1 MRTNPSLKFI
11 PVGSVCGQGIA
22 DHPDVRKLGFTGSTP
37 VGKTI
42 MTSCAQSNLKKVSL
56 ELGGKSPLI
65 IFADCDLSKAVRMVT
80 VNFVFF
86 FSFDYSCFNA
96 LLNCSR
102 VLYLLYIL
110 YIIIYCDMLIISVMR
125 VV

>member
-1 MRTNPSLKFI
+1 MISGG
-11 PVGSVCGQGIA
+11 VVGQGIA

-65 IFADCDLSKAVRMVT
+65 IFADCDLNKAVRMVSSLFVLIT
-80 VNFVFF
+80 VIMIV
-86 FSFDYSCFNA
+86 
-96 LLNCSR
+96 
-102 VLYLLYIL
+102 
-110 YIIIYCDMLIISVMR
+110 
-125 VV
+125 

>member
-1 MRTNPSLKFI
+1 MSSKCEPILASNFLLI
-11 PVGSVCGQGIA
+11 GSVCGQGIA

-65 IFADCDLSKAVRMVT
+65 IFADCDLNKAVRMVSSI
-80 VNFVFF
+80 NGYFCEFF
-86 FSFDYSCFNA
+86 
-96 LLNCSR
+96 L
-102 VLYLLYIL
+102 
-110 YIIIYCDMLIISVMR
+110 LIIPASMR
-125 VV
+125 Y